1 MPSRRTFAPVFSTT
15 DMVYRKGER
24 AVAKEIRAYTS
35 DHPVAKWIADGDHWL
50 TAWVGQMCTP
60 WQTIT
65 KKTGIARERIDE
77 LNDDAEP
84 TPDELELLAK
94 LWWVTP
100 EGLRRSIEEA
110 KANP

>member
-1 MPSRRTFAPVFSTT
+1 
-15 DMVYRKGER
+15 
-24 AVAKEIRAYTS
+24 
-35 DHPVAKWIADGDHWL
+35 
-50 TAWVGQMCTP
+50 MCTP

-84 TPDELELLAK
+84 TPDELELLAE

>member
-1 MPSRRTFAPVFSTT
+1 
-15 DMVYRKGER
+15 MVYRKGER
-24 AVAKEIRAYTS
+24 AVAKEVRAYTA

-65 KKTGIARERIDE
+65 KKAGIPRERIDE

-84 TPDELELLAK
+84 TLDELEMLAE

>member
-1 MPSRRTFAPVFSTT
+1 
-15 DMVYRKGER
+15 MVYRKGER
-24 AVAKEIRAYTS
+24 AVAKEIRAYTP

-60 WQTIT
+60 WQTIA
-65 KKTGIARERIDE
+65 KKTGISRERIDE
-77 LNDDAEP
+77 LNAEP
-84 TPDELELLAK
+84 TPDELELLAE

-110 KANP
+110 KANQ

>member
-1 MPSRRTFAPVFSTT
+1 
-15 DMVYRKGER
+15 MVYRKGER
-24 AVAKEIRAYTS
+24 PVAKEVRAYTP

-77 LNDDAEP
+77 LNDDADP
-84 TPDELELLAK
+84 TPDELELLAERGGVK
-94 LWWVTP
+94 P
-100 EGLRRSIEEA
+100 EGLPRSDQRA
-110 KANP
+110 AANPEIFPFSYPEQFA

>member
-1 MPSRRTFAPVFSTT
+1 
-15 DMVYRKGER
+15 MVYRKGER
-24 AVAKEIRAYTS
+24 PVAKEIRAYTP
-35 DHPVAKWIADGDHWL
+35 DHPVAKWIVDGDHWL

-60 WQTIT
+60 WQTIM
-65 KKTGIARERIDE
+65 KKTGIPRERIDE

-84 TPDELELLAK
+84 TPDEVELLAE